1 MAIRKRNL
9 NGMQDRAIGQALD
22 GRYLGTIGLHR
33 QHGARFNC
41 VTVHEDGAATA
52 LAGVTPYVRA
62 G

>member
-22 GRYLGTIGLHR
+22 GRYLGAIGLHR
-33 QHGARFNC
+33 QHGARFDR

-52 LAGVTPYVRA
+52 LAGVTTHVRA